1 MKRYRLSMD
10 STTHKVHLDE
20 DAEGR
25 YCEFTD
31 YQHLQEQHQQLM
43 DQYMALKARVA
54 IMEQAVDTVALSN
67 CEINDWSLLTWI
79 QWSREK

>member
-1 MKRYRLSMD
+1 MRRYRLAMD

-20 DAEGR
+20 DSGGR

-43 DQYMALKARVA
+43 DRYMALKARIA
-54 IMEQAVDTVALSN
+54 KM
-67 CEINDWSLLTWI
+67 
-79 QWSREK
+79 KP